1 MVSDPDNCTHG
12 SVRLRSGQL
21 ARQGTVEV
29 CVDGYWGTICDWGWD
44 SRDADV
50 VCRQLGFNTF
60 GAIPRLRSYFGRGT
74 GPVFLNQVS
83 CYGIES
89 TILDCSFSRSYS
101 YCISHLHD
109 SGVECVGIAKSHCME
124 YMHASTSL

>member
-12 SVRLRSGQL
+12 SVRLLSGETE
-21 ARQGTVEV
+21 RRGTVEV
-29 CVDGYWGTICDWGWD
+29 CVDGYWGTICHSGWD

-60 GAIPRLRSYFGRGT
+60 GAIPRYSSHFGRGT
-74 GPVFLNQVS
+74 GPVVLNSVS

-89 TILDCSFSRSYS
+89 TILDCSFSRAYS
-101 YCISHLHD
+101 YCSTHSYD
-109 SGVECVGIAKSHCME
+109 SGVECVGIVNS
-124 YMHASTSL
+124 